1 MGLIKGM
8 SKEEPKKKLS
18 LVQMITTMFEDTKVV
33 DALKDYLASRKE
45 QHNLPSKVAWEKQLQ
60 MLLKVEPADRA
71 NMVENSTI
79 KGYRQIVYLESYKPS
94 RSTCTVA
101 RTKATESRS
110 QQKF

>member
-1 MGLIKGM
+1 MSLIKGM
-8 SKEEPKKKLS
+8 SKDKPKRKSS
-18 LVQMITTMFEDTKVV
+18 LLQMVTIMFEDVKVV
-33 DALKDYLASRKE
+33 KALEDYLASRKE

-71 NMVENSTI
+71 NMVESSTI
-79 KGYRQIVYLESYKPS
+79 KGYRQIVYLDSYKPS
-94 RSTCTVA
+94 RSTCNVA